1 MEFRFQKKLCESGV
15 SLIRLPVIQTHLCIA
30 CQFKFAGAVAMID
43 QRHRADL
50 GICVRHYTNNT
61 PRFDIAVPSTKLGAI
76 GVKLECT

>member
-1 MEFRFQKKLCESGV
+1 V

-50 GICVRHYTNNT
+50 GICIRHYTNNT
-61 PRFDIAVPSTKLGAI
+61 PRFDIAIPSTKLRTI
-76 GVKLECT
+76 GMKLECA